1 MKRRLKEAAGF
12 TLVEL
17 IVVIAILGILA
28 GVAVPTYSGY
38 VKKANL
44 AADQTLLDSINM
56 AFASA
61 CIEEQVDI
69 NTAHSSNTALA
80 IGDDGVL
87 NMTNSKFVNNDDVKD
102 AFSRYLGGEVKFK
115 ELETEDIVFQNGM
128 FMIKDETLRMTAE
141 QLRND
146 LTNSNFD
153 DATALG
159 GVTIA
164 IDQAGKYFSGND
176 PMFSD
181 GFSLDKLVEGSPA
194 EEAFGFGKFDLTD
207 EQILEMYVDGYAG
220 WSQQEKDAYKAN
232 LSTQQMNT
240 IRGNAYVMH
249 MASDA
254 DGRNAA
260 TVLSDVS
267 NFMAVLNTGKT
278 QQEVIAYYKQ
288 INGIDENTNVPY
300 ETARDELQLGGGL
313 ISAETIVAM
322 ATSGVQNT
330 SGISTLGSMYAL
342 AAGYYNSTYYTG
354 AEIAPEKFAN
364 FADIVPIM
372 QTPGFQTYLT
382 TIEQGQ
388 TTTQA
393 EKDIGAYL
401 SAMTYLSQ
409 SELDLSKDSLF
420 SGDGLALLLGAL
432 NSSN

>member
-1 MKRRLKEAAGF
+1 
-12 TLVEL
+12 
-17 IVVIAILGILA
+17 
-28 GVAVPTYSGY
+28 
-38 VKKANL
+38 
-44 AADQTLLDSINM
+44 
-56 AFASA
+56 
-61 CIEEQVDI
+61 
-69 NTAHSSNTALA
+69 
-80 IGDDGVL
+80 
-87 NMTNSKFVNNDDVKD
+87 
-102 AFSRYLGGEVKFK
+102 
-115 ELETEDIVFQNGM
+115 
-128 FMIKDETLRMTAE
+128 
-141 QLRND
+141 
-146 LTNSNFD
+146 
-153 DATALG
+153 
-159 GVTIA
+159 
-164 IDQAGKYFSGND
+164 
-176 PMFSD
+176 
-181 GFSLDKLVEGSPA
+181 VEGSPA